1 MPRIPENAVHI
12 SIRPT
17 REQRDIIKIAAIR
30 AGLTMEQYIIRV
42 ALEAAQKEGSK

>member
-17 REQRDIIKIAAIR
+17 REQRDAIKIAAIR

-42 ALEAAQKEGSK
+42 VVEAAQKQA